1 MTLIIAWLGL
11 AVVISWAAQS
21 RGRDRVN
28 WFAFAVVASPLVA
41 GIALALLPDLRRV
54 DMQHRQ
60 HEELLAALRSRDGA
74 APIEL
79 SSRRPVTSTAT
90 GYFMPVAMRWALFIG
105 AVLGLGYIASAVT
118 GGG

>member
-11 AVVISWAAQS
+11 AALISLVANS

-41 GIALALLPDLRRV
+41 GIVLALLPDLRRLE
-54 DMQHRQ
+54 MPHRQ
-60 HEELLAALRSRDGA
+60 HEELLAALRSRDGV

-79 SSRRPVTSTAT
+79 SSEQPATSTAT
-90 GYFMPVAMRWALFIG
+90 DYLMPVAMRWALFVG